1 TSLRRRA
8 TGAGPSPGA
17 GVQHPPA
24 HQLLHLPPMSIE
36 TPIPEQRIDL
46 ASVRRRLADSKGR
59 RFFKSLEELAETP
72 GFVEFLQREF
82 PHAAS
87 EWSDPSGRRDFLRV
101 MGASLALA
109 GLTACTRQPD
119 EKIVPYVKTPED
131 IIPGRPLFFATAVLR
146 DGYANGVLVE

>member
-1 TSLRRRA
+1 MDNGWRKIELLRK
-8 TGAGPSPGA
+8 
-17 GVQHPPA
+17 
-24 HQLLHLPPMSIE
+24 
-36 TPIPEQRIDL
+36 
-46 ASVRRRLADSKGR
+46 RLADAPR
-59 RFFKSLEELAETP
+59 QRYWRSLEELAESP
-72 GFVEFLQREF
+72 DFEERLHREF

-146 DGYANGVLVE
+146 DGYANGVLVESHMGRPTKIEGNPDHP